1 MMKPNFSLLPAQVLR
16 GLATLSLLGACAA
29 APGPDGIHDPA
40 EPVNRAVH
48 GLNKGL
54 DRVAIRPA
62 ATVYGTVV
70 PAPVRAGVSN
80 VADVLDL
87 PGDIAN
93 QILQGKIGDAA
104 TNTLRLG
111 ANLTLGLGGLVDFAD
126 AAGMPELDTDF
137 GETLAVWG
145 LGEGPYVELPG
156 FGPSTL
162 RDAVGQAV
170 DIAFNPLNNVF
181 QGADATAATAAT
193 VLEKLESRH
202 RHSDTIDSILYDS
215 ADSYAQLRLLY
226 LQNRRYELGQ
236 QAGGAAADAA
246 SDAGYFD
253 PYEDPY
259 AQ

>member
-1 MMKPNFSLLPAQVLR
+1 MRPTLPRTFLHLFP
-16 GLATLSLLGACAA
+16 GLAAAALLAACAA
-29 APGPDGIHDPA
+29 APGPDGINDPM
-40 EPVNRAVH
+40 EPANRAVH

-54 DRVAIRPA
+54 DRVAVRPA
-62 ATVYGTVV
+62 ATVYGAVV
-70 PAPVRAGVSN
+70 PKPVRAGISN
-80 VADVLDL
+80 VADTLEL

-93 QILQGKIGDAA
+93 QLLQGKIGDAA

-111 ANLTLGLGGLVDFAD
+111 ANLTLGLGGLVDFAS

-145 LGEGPYVELPG
+145 VGEGPYVELPV

-162 RDAVGQAV
+162 RDATGRVV
-170 DIAFNPLNNVF
+170 DIVF
-181 QGADATAATAAT
+181 DPVGRALKGGDASAAT
-193 VLEKLESRH
+193 VTNALDKLNQRH
-202 RHSDTIDSILYDS
+202 EHSDTIDSLLYES
-215 ADSYAQLRLLY
+215 ADSYAQLRLIY

-236 QAGGAAADAA
+236 NAGAAGDAA
-246 SDAGYFD
+246 SDAGYID

>member
-1 MMKPNFSLLPAQVLR
+1 MKPNFPYLSAPFLP
-16 GLATLSLLGACAA
+16 GLFALSLLAGCAA
-29 APGPDGIHDPA
+29 APGPDGINDPA

-54 DRVAIRPA
+54 DRVAVGPA
-62 ATVYGTVV
+62 AAVYGAAV

-93 QILQGKIGDAA
+93 QILQGRIGDAA

-111 ANLTLGLGGLVDFAD
+111 ANLTLGLGGLVDFAS

-145 LGEGPYVELPG
+145 VGEGPYVELPVL
-156 FGPSTL
+156 GPSTL

-170 DIAFNPLNNVF
+170 DIAFDPLSNVF
-181 QGADATAATAAT
+181 QGRDATAATAVS
-193 VLEKLESRH
+193 VLDKLDSRN
-202 RHSDTIDSILYDS
+202 RHADTIDSILHGS